1 MVRTKRRGSA
11 DAQTR
16 AVDGDRLSRERILR
30 TALSLIAREGPEGL
44 SMRRLAQDLDVWPM
58 SLYRYF
64 HDKEELLAALADAAA
79 EDIAPPATAGPWR
92 EQMQELLGQ
101 ARTIFKRHPGGLR
114 PQDDGPATARVRD
127 TGLAILERA
136 GFDPNEAQT
145 AWQAL
150 LAYTAGTAA
159 FDSGAA
165 DFDYGLARIL
175 DGLDARLTPPP
186 RSD

>member
-1 MVRTKRRGSA
+1 MSQATTTGARGE
-11 DAQTR
+11 
-16 AVDGDRLSRERILR
+16 RLSRERILD
-30 TALSLIAREGPEGL
+30 TALALVTRDGLDAL

-64 HDKEELLAALADAAA
+64 HDKDELLAALADAAA
-79 EDIAPPATAGPWR
+79 EKIAPPAAAGPWR
-92 EQMQELLGQ
+92 QQMQELLGQ
-101 ARTIFKRHPGGLR
+101 ARTIFKHHPGGLR
-114 PQDDGPATARVRD
+114 PEDDGPATARVRD

-136 GFDPNEAQT
+136 GFGDDEAQT

-150 LAYTAGTAA
+150 LAYTAGSAA

-165 DFDYGLARIL
+165 GFEYGLARIL
-175 DGLDARLTPPP
+175 DGLDSRLTPPP

>member
-1 MVRTKRRGSA
+1 
-11 DAQTR
+11 
-16 AVDGDRLSRERILR
+16 
-30 TALSLIAREGPEGL
+30 
-44 SMRRLAQDLDVWPM
+44 MRRLAQDLDVWPM

-79 EDIAPPATAGPWR
+79 EDIAPPTTGGPWR
-92 EQMQELLGQ
+92 EQMQGLLGQ
-101 ARTIFKRHPGGLR
+101 ARTIFTRHPGGLR

-136 GFDPNEAQT
+136 GFGDDEAQA

-150 LAYTAGTAA
+150 LAYTAGSAA

-165 DFDYGLARIL
+165 DFEYGLARML
-175 DGLDARLTPPP
+175 DGLQSRVTLPLGQD
-186 RSD
+186 